1 MHSGWIVLNKEKGI
15 TSAKITNKVKKI
27 LGVKKAGYAGTL
39 DPLATGVLPIAIEE
53 ATKTMSYAMNAK
65 KSYEF
70 DIIWGASTNTDD
82 SEGKIISKSSN
93 RPSKSQIISSIK
105 NFEGTINQKP
115 PIFSAIKINGERSY
129 KLARNNIKFE
139 LNARKVFIEKLN
151 LQKYINSDRSRFIM
165 HCSKGVYVRSLA
177 RDLAKYMGT
186 FGHIS
191 YLRRLSVGSF
201 FYKDAILLAD
211 IEKLVDKAK
220 LLDVLKPISFVLD
233 DIPAI
238 DVDKGKAEL
247 LSMGQR
253 VPINKDL
260 NNEDS
265 VFVSC
270 NKRPIALAK
279 IEDKK
284 ILPFRIFNY

>member
-1 MHSGWIVLNKEKGI
+1 MFSGWIVLNKESGI
-15 TSAKITNKVKKI
+15 TSNKITNKVKNI

-53 ATKTMSYAMNAK
+53 ATKTMTYAMNAK

-70 DIIWGASTNTDD
+70 DITWGISTDTDD
-82 SEGKIISKSSN
+82 SDGKVIATSPI
-93 RPSKSQIISSIK
+93 RPSKSQIITSLNK
-105 NFEGTINQKP
+105 FEGIINQKP
-115 PIFSAIKINGERSY
+115 PIFSALKINGKRSY

-139 LNARKVFIEKLN
+139 LKSRKVFIEKVN
-151 LQKYINSDRSRFIM
+151 LYKYINSNRSRFIM
-165 HCSKGVYVRSLA
+165 YCNKGVYVRSLA
-177 RDLAKYMGT
+177 RDLAESMGT
-186 FGHIS
+186 LGHIT

-201 FYKDAILLAD
+201 YYKDAILLAD

-247 LSMGQR
+247 LSMGQK
-253 VPINKDL
+253 VPISRKFKNKEL
-260 NNEDS
+260 

-270 NKRPIALAK
+270 NTRPIALAR
-279 IEDKK
+279 IVDKE
-284 ILPFRIFNY
+284 ILPFRIFNN